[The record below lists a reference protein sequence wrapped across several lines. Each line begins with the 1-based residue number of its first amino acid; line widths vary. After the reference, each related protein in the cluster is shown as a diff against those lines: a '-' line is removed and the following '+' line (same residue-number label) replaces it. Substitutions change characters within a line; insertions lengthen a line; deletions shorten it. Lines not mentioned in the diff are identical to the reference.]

1 MFYVKL
7 MVTANQIPIEYT
19 QKVEKGIKGR
29 QQKSRKGT
37 KELRNRQ
44 KKNLTKWQEGIL
56 PH

>member
-1 MFYVKL
+1 

-19 QKVEKGIKGR
+19 QKIEKGIKGR
-29 QQKSRKGT
+29 QQKLRKGK
-37 KELRNRQ
+37 KELRKRQ